1 MSKKV
6 PKENDDLVSDDSEN
20 DDDLV
25 SDDDLD
31 TDNNSNFDDSFDFEA
46 ENEIDVSNNKLENK
60 TFGIQTMISDFEYRL
75 RGFNWKSNG
84 EKYVY
89 CGNPLAGK
97 KTIQKIILL
106 LDPFSKTVNMIGN
119 KKNYTWQ
126 KQLLRTRLALASI
139 LTNAYDSDLK
149 NYKEIWRTFSNL
161 MFNIG
166 DIILDKNSQNIL
178 KGFLGVGDDYKGE
191 GFDYGPKKKSEGD
204 IYG

>member
-1 MSKKV
+1 MEI
-6 PKENDDLVSDDSEN
+6 PEPDDS
-20 DDDLV
+20 L
-25 SDDDLD
+25 
-31 TDNNSNFDDSFDFEA
+31 NFDDVLDSDDVPEVDDSLNFDTSQDFEN
-46 ENEIDVSNNKLENK
+46 ENEIDVSNAKLENK

-75 RGFNWKSNG
+75 RGFNWKANG

-97 KTIQKIILL
+97 KTIQTIILL
-106 LDPFSKTVNMIGN
+106 LDPFSKAVNMIGN
-119 KKNYTWQ
+119 KKNYNWQ

-166 DIILDKNSQNIL
+166 DVILEKNSQNIL
-178 KGFLGVGDDYKGE
+178 KGYFGIGEEFKPDNFGEAKG
-191 GFDYGPKKKSEGD
+191 KQGD